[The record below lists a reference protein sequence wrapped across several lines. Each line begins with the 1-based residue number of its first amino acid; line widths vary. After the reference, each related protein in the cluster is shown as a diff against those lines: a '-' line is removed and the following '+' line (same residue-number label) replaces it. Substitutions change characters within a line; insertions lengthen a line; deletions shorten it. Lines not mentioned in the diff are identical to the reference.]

1 MENSRAP
8 TLADFL
14 HRVLLVHAAA
24 TLFLT
29 GLIWTVQ
36 IVHYPL
42 FAQVGDADFPA
53 YERAH
58 VERISWIAGPSM
70 AVEAVSALA
79 LAALLPS
86 GPGRRWAVLGLL
98 LLTVIWLSTAL
109 LQVPLHNLLARGLD
123 REAVARLVQ
132 TNWIRTA
139 AWSARAVV
147 SLALLRYAMR

>member
-1 MENSRAP
+1 MESSRAP
-8 TLADFL
+8 ALADFL

-42 FAQVGDADFPA
+42 FAQVGDAHFPS
-53 YERAH
+53 YERSH
-58 VERISWIAGPSM
+58 VERISWIVGPPM
-70 AVEAVSALA
+70 AVEALSALA

-86 GPGRRWAVLGLL
+86 GPGRRWATLGLL
-98 LLTVIWLSTAL
+98 LLAVIWLSTAL